1 VKTYLVGGAVRDK
14 LLGYPHHEHDWVVV
28 GGTPEEML
36 DAGFKPVGRDFPVF
50 LHPRTNEEYALAR
63 IERKSGRGY
72 HGFTFQSS
80 PDVTL
85 EQDLSRRDLTIN
97 AIAEDSNGNLVDPYG
112 GRNDLEARVLR
123 HVSPAFA
130 EDPLRVLRVARFA
143 ARYHH
148 LEFRLA
154 PETLALMRTIV
165 DAGEIEHLVAE
176 RVWKET
182 ERALAETDPQI
193 YFQTLHDCGA
203 LARLCPELNDEAQS
217 LADLAHCAHHF
228 SSTAVRFAVLCA
240 ALDQTALLQFCERM
254 KAPNDYR
261 ELALLL
267 IDHSISIAACNDAGN
282 ALELLQRT
290 DAMRRP
296 ERFASLLDSCAALL
310 VPLQQIQRLRTAY
323 AIAAAVTAEP
333 LLQRGFS
340 GKALGEQ
347 LQVERLNAI
356 QQNWN

>member
-1 VKTYLVGGAVRDK
+1 MKTYLVGGAVRDK

-28 GGTPEEML
+28 GSTPEEML
-36 DAGFKPVGRDFPVF
+36 AAGFKPVGRDFPVF

-97 AIAEDSNGNLVDPYG
+97 AIAEDSDGNLVDPYG
-112 GRNDLEARVLR
+112 GRNDLELRLLR
-123 HVSPAFA
+123 HVSTAFA

-143 ARYHH
+143 ARYYH
-148 LEFRLA
+148 LGFRIA
-154 PETLALMRTIV
+154 AETLALMRSIV

-182 ERALAETDPQI
+182 ERALGEIDPHI

-203 LARLCPELNDEAQS
+203 LARLCPELNNNVQS
-217 LADLAHCAHHF
+217 LKHLAQCAPEF
-228 SSTAVRFAVLCA
+228 SSTAVRFAVLCS
-240 ALDQTALLQFCERM
+240 ALDRLAVLHFCERM
-254 KAPNDYR
+254 KAPNDFR

-267 IDHSISIAACNDAGN
+267 VEHKNAIAECNDAGS
-282 ALELLQRT
+282 ALALLQRT
-290 DAMRRP
+290 DSLRRP
-296 ERFASLLDSCAALL
+296 ERFVLLLDSCAALS
-310 VPLQQIQRLRTAY
+310 VDQKQIQRLQA
-323 AIAAAVTAEP
+323 AHDIAAAVVAEP

-347 LQVERLNAI
+347 LQRERLSAI
-356 QQNWN
+356 QHNWS

>member
-14 LLGYPHHEHDWVVV
+14 LLGYPHHERDWVVV

-97 AIAEDSNGNLVDPYG
+97 AIAEDSDGTLVDPYG
-112 GRNDLEARVLR
+112 GRNDLDLRVLR

-148 LEFRLA
+148 LEFRIA
-154 PETLALMRTIV
+154 PETLALMRAIV

-176 RVWKET
+176 RIWKET
-182 ERALAETDPQI
+182 ERALAEPDPHI
-193 YFQTLHDCGA
+193 YFQALHDCGA
-203 LARLCPELNDEAQS
+203 LARLCSELSNTAQS
-217 LADLAHCAHHF
+217 LTDLAHCARHF
-228 SSTAVRFAVLCA
+228 DSTIVRFAVLCA
-240 ALDQTALLQFCERM
+240 ALDRSALLQFCERM

-267 IDHSISIAACNDAGN
+267 IEHREAIVACNAAGS
-282 ALELLQRT
+282 ALALLQRT
-290 DAMRRP
+290 DSLRRP
-296 ERFASLLDSCAALL
+296 ERFALLLDSCAALL
-310 VPLQQIQRLRTAY
+310 VPLQQIQRLHTAHD
-323 AIAAAVTAEP
+323 IAAAVTAEP

-347 LQVERLNAI
+347 LQQERLSAI
-356 QQNWN
+356 QQNWS